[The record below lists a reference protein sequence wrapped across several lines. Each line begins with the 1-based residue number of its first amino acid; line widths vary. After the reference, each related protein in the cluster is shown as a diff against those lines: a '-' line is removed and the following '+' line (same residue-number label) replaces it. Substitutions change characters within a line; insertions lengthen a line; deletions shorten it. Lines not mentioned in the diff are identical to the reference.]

1 MQWLFDRLKEPSTY
15 AGFAALA
22 AGIGIS
28 SDTYQA
34 IAGALAAIFGVV
46 SVVLKEKGII

>member
-22 AGIGIS
+22 AGVGIS
-28 SDTYQA
+28 STTYQA
-34 IAGALAAIFGVV
+34 AAGALAAIFGLV